1 MVHDAARC
9 WDVELMQRLVDE
21 HGADLNL
28 MTNKGVTPLHT
39 AVMGNHI
46 DMVNHFVTDCEQE
59 INQPVGNK
67 SMLHLAAVSQAPLVA
82 EVMVI
87 ILFSCFFTLVC

>member
-28 MTNKGVTPLHT
+28 MTNTGVTPLHT

-82 EVMVI
+82 QVMVI
-87 ILFSCFFTLVC
+87 HFV